1 MREPQRRR
9 RGPLPARGE
18 LDSIEDRFPGR
29 TLDSRDT
36 SAGRVLRLQ
45 SLAGNRAVQRAMA
58 DVGHQKPKVEGQED
72 KEEAA
77 KEKIFREALFPL
89 RIQRVTTTFELT
101 EPAPKRSNTDASTT
115 SGEDPTFVGSVTK
128 DDEKRRWGYKLD
140 SVEAK
145 GKIQIVYFTED
156 RYPAPTPTDDSG
168 ALTNVAE
175 GNWKGILK
183 DFKKNRKGIPDF
195 WSAYL
200 AENLHENYHWKG
212 EWQKLVRAGI
222 KKAEKKIG
230 ALKLSFDDAA
240 AEADA
245 QKDLE
250 AKATTIFDDTMKDAR
265 KKWNKMGDSPG
276 DPPYKAQATAI
287 DALGER
293 VKKHAKDQKWS
304 T

>member
-1 MREPQRRR
+1 MRERQRRR
-9 RGPLPARGE
+9 RAPLRAPGE
-18 LDSIEDRFPGR
+18 LDSLEHR
-29 TLDSRDT
+29 SR
-36 SAGRVLRLQ
+36 GRVHTSRETAADGLLRLQ
-45 SLAGNRAVQRAMA
+45 SLAGNRAVQRAVV
-58 DVGHQKPKVEGQED
+58 DVIARKPKVEGQED

-77 KEKIFREALFPL
+77 KAKLLREALLPL
-89 RIQRVTTTFELT
+89 RIQRVTTTFDLT

-115 SGEDPTFVGSVTK
+115 SAEDPTFVGSVTK
-128 DDEKRRWGYKLD
+128 NDKKRRWGYKLD

-168 ALTNVAE
+168 ALTNVTE
-175 GNWKGILK
+175 GNWKDIIK
-183 DFKKNRKGIPDF
+183 DFKANRKGIPDF

-212 EWQKLVRAGI
+212 EWQKLARAGI

-240 AEADA
+240 AEDDA
-245 QKDLE
+245 KKDLE
-250 AKATTIFDDTMKDAR
+250 AKATTIFDDEMTKAR
-265 KKWNKMGDSPG
+265 TKWNAMGDSPG
-276 DPPYKAQATAI
+276 DPPYRAQAPAI

-293 VKKHAKDQKWS
+293 VKKHAKEQKWD
-304 T
+304 